1 MKVRVKVPAT
11 SANVGPGFD
20 SIGLAVDLYNVFE
33 FEEIESGLEFLGF
46 DKRFANSD
54 NIVYTSMNYVL
65 KKIKYQLKGIK
76 ICLLEQNIPVAR
88 GLGSSSSC
96 IVAGIIAANFF
107 ARNKF
112 SKEELLDIA
121 VEIEGHPDNVAPA
134 ILGGIVVS
142 VVESGKVYYNKI
154 ELDSNLKFL
163 TLIPNFE
170 LATTEARKALPKEYT
185 VDDAIYNV
193 GRAALVISSFA
204 TKNYDMLKV
213 ACNDKFHEPYRAK
226 YIEDYYNVKNL
237 LYESGCVANFL
248 SGAGPTIMGI
258 NVESENEKNISCT
271 VKEKLNYLI
280 QKWNFEIL
288 KPDNIGAIVEE
299 R

>member
-1 MKVRVKVPAT
+1 MKIRVKVPAT

-20 SIGLAVDLYNVFE
+20 SIGLAVELYNVFE
-33 FEEIESGLEFLGF
+33 FEEIESGIEFSGF
-46 DKRFANSD
+46 DEKFSNTD
-54 NIVYTSMNYVL
+54 NVVYTSMNYVFEKL
-65 KKIKYQLKGIK
+65 AYNLKGIK
-76 ICLLEQNIPVAR
+76 IYLIEQNIPVAR

-96 IVAGIIAANFF
+96 IVAGIIGANYLCG
-107 ARNKF
+107 NKF
-112 SKEELLDIA
+112 SKNELLDIA

-134 ILGGIVVS
+134 ILGGIIVS

-154 ELDSNLKFL
+154 ELDNDLKFL

-170 LATTEARKALPKEYT
+170 LATTEARKALPKEYK
-185 VDDAIYNV
+185 VSDAIYNV
-193 GRAALVISSFA
+193 SRAALVISSFA
-204 TKNYDMLKV
+204 TRNYDLLEV
-213 ACNDKFHEPYRAK
+213 ACKDKFHEPYRAK
-226 YIEDYYNVKNL
+226 YIDDYYSVKKL
-237 LYESGCVANFL
+237 LCESGCVANFL

-258 NVESENEKNISCT
+258 KVESKNEKNISCT

-280 QKWNFEIL
+280 KKWNFEIL